1 MTSQFNVYYV
11 GLIELGTILYS
22 DLAMT
27 IPIINELLYTFIGYS
42 LETDFNGTII
52 DMQEFLTFVTP
63 GDGLGG

>member
-11 GLIELGTILYS
+11 GLIEIGTILYS

-27 IPIINELLYTFIGYS
+27 IPIANEILYTFISFS

-63 GDGLGG
+63 NDNLGG

>member
-11 GLIELGTILYS
+11 GLIEIGTILYS

-27 IPIINELLYTFIGYS
+27 IQIANELLYTFVGYS
-42 LETDFNGTII
+42 LETDFNGAII

-63 GDGLGG
+63 GDDLGG